1 MCVGNTVYVYKNV
14 FRNNKYQ
21 QAFITSMIHVWT
33 VQTKTVWLK
42 STGHTSAET
51 DLIHIHVNDCAYVH
65 NLYLLMFTLCIH
77 WCYIIKKHNLTV

>member
-21 QAFITSMIHVWT
+21 QAFIPSMLHVWT

-42 STGHTSAET
+42 STGPYS
-51 DLIHIHVNDCAYVH
+51 CKW
-65 NLYLLMFTLCIH
+65 LCI
-77 WCYIIKKHNLTV
+77 CA